1 MSDFRGDYM
10 GFTYGIDPAS
20 GKPIHSSDLGIV
32 RVSDGSRFNE
42 NLLPTM
48 QDKTVPVPGGDGTY
62 YFGSYFTQRQ
72 IPISFAFDSLT
83 EEQIAKIKRNFGDKK
98 IHDLIFDE
106 MPYKTYRAKV
116 TGTATLKYISFS
128 EGETNRLYKGEG
140 TIQFT
145 CYEPYAIC
153 RKKWLD
159 EYDNVNKGEWKE
171 ASRLLPSSNGYD
183 QVHGADTIKL
193 YNAGDIESHFTLRI
207 DFYEGKIP
215 ASSMSIEAMD
225 SSISKVLK
233 WSELTSQGKDAGVIF
248 NSKIN
253 LIEGCDSNGKK
264 TGTVY
269 NKFITEGDFF
279 KIPLGE
285 STLTFDKANGEPSV
299 RSIEY
304 FYYYI

>member
-1 MSDFRGDYM
+1 
-10 GFTYGIDPAS
+10 
-20 GKPIHSSDLGIV
+20 
-32 RVSDGSRFNE
+32 
-42 NLLPTM
+42 
-48 QDKTVPVPGGDGTY
+48 
-62 YFGSYFTQRQ
+62 
-72 IPISFAFDSLT
+72 
-83 EEQIAKIKRNFGDKK
+83 
-98 IHDLIFDE
+98 

-116 TGTATLKYISFS
+116 TGTATLKYIPFS
-128 EGETNRLYKGEG
+128 EGETNRLYRGEG

-159 EYDNVNKGEWKE
+159 EYDNTNKGEWKE
-171 ASRLLPSSNGYD
+171 ASRLLSSGDGYD

-215 ASSMSIEAMD
+215 ASSMTIESMD
-225 SSISKVLK
+225 SSVSKVFK
-233 WSELTSQGKDAGVIF
+233 WSELTSQGKDTGVIF

-299 RSIEY
+299 HSIEY